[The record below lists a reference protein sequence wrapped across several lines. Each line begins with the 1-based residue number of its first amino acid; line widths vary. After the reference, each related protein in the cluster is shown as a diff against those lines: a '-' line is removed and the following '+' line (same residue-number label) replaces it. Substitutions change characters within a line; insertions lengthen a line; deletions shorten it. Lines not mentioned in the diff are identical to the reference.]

1 MASGRGRVGGVA
13 AKEVAVV
20 KTVVVMKAEAWMES
34 VALVGTETV
43 ALVET
48 ETVEW
53 ESMAVVEALA
63 VGVVAVLKTV
73 AVVNALPDVDT
84 EAMGTVTV
92 V

>member
-20 KTVVVMKAEAWMES
+20 KIVVVVKTNLRME
-34 VALVGTETV
+34 LV

-53 ESMAVVEALA
+53 
-63 VGVVAVLKTV
+63 
-73 AVVNALPDVDT
+73 
-84 EAMGTVTV
+84 
-92 V
+92 

>member
-1 MASGRGRVGGVA
+1 VASGRGRVGGVA

-48 ETVEW
+48 ETV
-53 ESMAVVEALA
+53 ALVETE
-63 VGVVAVLKTV
+63 TV
-73 AVVNALPDVDT
+73 
-84 EAMGTVTV
+84 E
-92 V
+92 